1 MELEAHA
8 GFAFMELAFTAFMAF
23 MGLRK
28 GVQVGVVSQE
38 KGKFRIVEAI
48 WGEGKIVQENRVKK
62 MWMLDSVSESGKGL
76 SAH

>member
-28 GVQVGVVSQE
+28 GIQAGVVRWE
-38 KGKFRIVEAI
+38 KGKFRTVEVI
-48 WGEGKIVQENRVKK
+48 QGEGKIVQENRVQK
-62 MWMLDSVSESGKGL
+62 MWMLDFVSESGKGL